1 MFYYW
6 GYKIVTE
13 RNYGCTDAADGGEKG
28 AGLGRERRHR
38 RR

>member
-13 RNYGCTDAADGGEKG
+13 RNYGCTDAADEGERG
-28 AGLGRERRHR
+28 QA
-38 RR
+38 